1 MRISFLAILV
11 ACIGLSAFAG
21 EPASP
26 AVMDAAASGMSS
38 DLTLD
43 NFFTEGWD
51 QSFAPRVRTEGAQ
64 DMELLRAS
72 TNFLQQEFRA
82 TYGFENDVKSRWIRD
97 ISNVGALVDVGLNRR
112 LMLGVGADYEWID
125 TRRRY
130 RELDGM
136 SGVFA
141 GRVQLVET
149 EHSSYSFNFSA
160 DTPSQGLRVKVTTLN
175 YALAGWNDLTPFGLT
190 GAGLYYS
197 IMESA
202 YLGPPTGTGI
212 RNDLTYDVSLA
223 KTWTGTDA
231 AGLRNFTTFL
241 EAFANSSL
249 DGTVHGRTNASL
261 TPGIRFSL
269 GKDQTIVAGIV
280 LPASS
285 PRLYEATYRLAYIY
299 TF

>member
-1 MRISFLAILV
+1 
-11 ACIGLSAFAG
+11 
-21 EPASP
+21 
-26 AVMDAAASGMSS
+26 
-38 DLTLD
+38 
-43 NFFTEGWD
+43 
-51 QSFAPRVRTEGAQ
+51 
-64 DMELLRAS
+64 
-72 TNFLQQEFRA
+72 
-82 TYGFENDVKSRWIRD
+82 
-97 ISNVGALVDVGLNRR
+97 
-112 LMLGVGADYEWID
+112 
-125 TRRRY
+125 
-130 RELDGM
+130 
-136 SGVFA
+136 
-141 GRVQLVET
+141 
-149 EHSSYSFNFSA
+149 
-160 DTPSQGLRVKVTTLN
+160 
-175 YALAGWNDLTPFGLT
+175 
-190 GAGLYYS
+190 
-197 IMESA
+197 MESA